1 MTKLET
7 AKRVIKQHI
16 RSAEHGIF
24 DVRNFVNDPMANV
37 YLKDGLQID
46 ICYHHGYFEVFGM
59 TCDEFLELVRYY
71 KLLLRGE
78 EWE

>member
-7 AKRVIKQHI
+7 AKQVIKQHVGY
-16 RSAEHGIF
+16 AEHGIF
-24 DVRNFVNDPMANV
+24 DVRNFASDPMTTV

-46 ICYHHGYFEVFGM
+46 ICYHHGYFEVFGL
-59 TCDEFLELVRYY
+59 TCAEFSELARYY
-71 KLLLRGE
+71 RSLLRGE